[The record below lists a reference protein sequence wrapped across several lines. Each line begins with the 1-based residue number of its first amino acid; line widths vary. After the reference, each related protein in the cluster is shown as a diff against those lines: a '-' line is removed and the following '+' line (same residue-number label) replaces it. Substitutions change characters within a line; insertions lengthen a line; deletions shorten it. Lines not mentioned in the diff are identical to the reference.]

1 MLKYNFSLER
11 LKRLFKIKRKDKKD
25 GFTLMELVTV
35 LAVISIL
42 SAALIPKVGNYIN
55 EAKKVAVLNEAKSV
69 VTAYEAVRYKLNVN
83 ENTIASK
90 LQGDNLP
97 IEEGTLKK
105 LKNSTVSQ
113 CKLIL
118 DTETNGFKI
127 NTEEKSISIFKNTD
141 NTIIGTIEQIE

>member
-55 EAKKVAVLNEAKSV
+55 EAKKVSVLNEAKTV
-69 VTAYEAVRYKLNVN
+69 VTAYEAVRYKLNMS
-83 ENTIASK
+83 EDTKIKILQQTNTP
-90 LQGDNLP
+90 LNG
-97 IEEGTLKK
+97 
-105 LKNSTVSQ
+105 VSINKIPTDFSVTD
-113 CKLIL
+113 CKQLM
-118 DTETNGFKI
+118 DTENYTFDITSEG
-127 NTEEKSISIFKNTD
+127 ISKPQPLTSSP
-141 NTIIGTIEQIE
+141 TQ

>member
-1 MLKYNFSLER
+1 MRLMFNILKSE
-11 LKRLFKIKRKDKKD
+11 KKK
-25 GFTLMELVTV
+25 GFTLLELVTV

-127 NTEEKSISIFKNTD
+127 NTEEKTISIFKNTD

>member
-1 MLKYNFSLER
+1 MRLMFNILKSE
-11 LKRLFKIKRKDKKD
+11 KKK
-25 GFTLMELVTV
+25 GFTLLELVTV

-118 DTETNGFKI
+118 DTETNGFRI

>member
-1 MLKYNFSLER
+1 MRLMFNILKSE
-11 LKRLFKIKRKDKKD
+11 KKK
-25 GFTLMELVTV
+25 GFTLLELVTV

-83 ENTIASK
+83 EETIASE

-105 LKNSTVSQ
+105 LKNSKVSQ

-141 NTIIGTIEQIE
+141 NTIISTIKQVE

>member
-1 MLKYNFSLER
+1 MFNILKSE
-11 LKRLFKIKRKDKKD
+11 KKK
-25 GFTLMELVTV
+25 GFTLLELVTV

-83 ENTIASK
+83 ENTITSK

>member
-1 MLKYNFSLER
+1 MRLMFNILKSE
-11 LKRLFKIKRKDKKD
+11 KKK
-25 GFTLMELVTV
+25 GFTLLELVTV

-83 ENTIASK
+83 ENTLASK

>member
-1 MLKYNFSLER
+1 MKLMFNILKSE
-11 LKRLFKIKRKDKKD
+11 KKK
-25 GFTLMELVTV
+25 GFTLLELVTV

>member
-1 MLKYNFSLER
+1 MRLMFNILKSE
-11 LKRLFKIKRKDKKD
+11 KKK
-25 GFTLMELVTV
+25 GFTLLELVTV

-83 ENTIASK
+83 EETIASQ

>member
-1 MLKYNFSLER
+1 MRLMFNILKSE
-11 LKRLFKIKRKDKKD
+11 KKK
-25 GFTLMELVTV
+25 GFTLLELVTV

-83 ENTIASK
+83 EETIASE

>member
-1 MLKYNFSLER
+1 MFNILKSE
-11 LKRLFKIKRKDKKD
+11 KKK
-25 GFTLMELVTV
+25 GFTLLELVTV

-83 ENTIASK
+83 EETIASQ

>member
-1 MLKYNFSLER
+1 MFNILKSE
-11 LKRLFKIKRKDKKD
+11 KKK
-25 GFTLMELVTV
+25 GFTLLELVTV

-118 DTETNGFKI
+118 DTETNGFRI

>member
-1 MLKYNFSLER
+1 MFNILKSE
-11 LKRLFKIKRKDKKD
+11 KKK
-25 GFTLMELVTV
+25 GFTLLELVTV

-118 DTETNGFKI
+118 DTETNCFKI

>member
-1 MLKYNFSLER
+1 MRLMFNILKSE
-11 LKRLFKIKRKDKKD
+11 KKK
-25 GFTLMELVTV
+25 GFTLLELVTV

>member
-1 MLKYNFSLER
+1 MFNILKSE
-11 LKRLFKIKRKDKKD
+11 KKK
-25 GFTLMELVTV
+25 GFTLLELVTV

-69 VTAYEAVRYKLNVN
+69 VTSYEAVRYKLNVN

-118 DTETNGFKI
+118 DTETNGFRI

>member
-1 MLKYNFSLER
+1 MFNILKSE
-11 LKRLFKIKRKDKKD
+11 KKK
-25 GFTLMELVTV
+25 GFTLLELVTV

-83 ENTIASK
+83 EETIASE

-105 LKNSTVSQ
+105 LKNSKVSQ

-141 NTIIGTIEQIE
+141 KERMLLV

>member
-1 MLKYNFSLER
+1 MRLMFNILKSE
-11 LKRLFKIKRKDKKD
+11 KKK
-25 GFTLMELVTV
+25 GFTLLELVTV

-55 EAKKVAVLNEAKSV
+55 EAKKVAVLNEAKSD

>member
-1 MLKYNFSLER
+1 M
-11 LKRLFKIKRKDKKD
+11 
-25 GFTLMELVTV
+25 
-35 LAVISIL
+35 AVISIL

>member
-1 MLKYNFSLER
+1 MFNILKSE
-11 LKRLFKIKRKDKKD
+11 KKK
-25 GFTLMELVTV
+25 GFTLLELVTV

-83 ENTIASK
+83 EETIASE

-105 LKNSTVSQ
+105 LKNSKVSQ

-141 NTIIGTIEQIE
+141 NTIISTIKQVE

>member
-1 MLKYNFSLER
+1 MRLMFNILKSE
-11 LKRLFKIKRKDKKD
+11 KKK
-25 GFTLMELVTV
+25 GFTLLELVTV

-83 ENTIASK
+83 ENTIASE

-105 LKNSTVSQ
+105 LKNSKVSQ

-141 NTIIGTIEQIE
+141 NTIISTIKQVE